1 MKPEMINDSANFL
14 NLHRAHGGLVL
25 VHGLVDGE
33 GDVYGWLHVGLT
45 EASDWDVMKPFVDAP
60 KIGLAASLMLDV
72 CAEDEIDLPARCPLL
87 QILTKNA
94 RVRR

>member
-1 MKPEMINDSANFL
+1 MIGECSNFL
-14 NLHRAHGGLVL
+14 NLRRAHGGLVL

-60 KIGLAASLMLDV
+60 EIGLAASLMLDV
-72 CAEDEIDLPARCPLL
+72 CAADELGMPTRCPLL
-87 QILTKNA
+87 QILTKNV
-94 RVRR
+94 RVLR